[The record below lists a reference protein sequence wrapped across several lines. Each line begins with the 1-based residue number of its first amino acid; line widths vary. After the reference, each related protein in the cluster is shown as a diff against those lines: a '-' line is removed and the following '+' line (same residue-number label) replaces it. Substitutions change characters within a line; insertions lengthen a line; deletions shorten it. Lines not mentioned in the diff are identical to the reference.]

1 MTTRATQS
9 PHATE
14 TTEAPRA
21 RRSVRVARVA
31 DRVDDATTDVPAGY
45 AEASEGKANA
55 AKANAGRD
63 NAGKPRRG
71 RRPRTVPVTSRD
83 RARREEREAREARA
97 RARVKVPLLQ
107 RDLTSTAVLITVVLV
122 VLIAVAVPLRNYY
135 EGRSE
140 IARAQASIEALEQ
153 QKAEL
158 EADIK
163 RYQDPGYVEQEAR
176 RRLGALEEGEQAW
189 RIIDPRM
196 TPSNPLTADGASD
209 DRSWPEVLWDSLR
222 TAPAAEP
229 QPQPEPAE

>member
-1 MTTRATQS
+1 MATMTTRATQS

-21 RRSVRVARVA
+21 RRSVRVARVE
-31 DRVDDATTDVPAGY
+31 DRVDDATAAVPAGH
-45 AEASEGKANA
+45 AKAGKANA
-55 AKANAGRD
+55 
-63 NAGKPRRG
+63 GKPSRG

-97 RARVKVPLLQ
+97 RAKVRVPLLQ

-140 IARAQASIEALEQ
+140 IARAQSSIEALEQ
-153 QKAEL
+153 QKGEL

-209 DRSWPEVLWDSLR
+209 DRSWTEVLWDSLR

-229 QPQPEPAE
+229 ETAPEPEPQPELAE